1 MELNIL
7 TKKYQEAFN
16 NQDID
21 KLKAYSKRCYTKRL
35 GKKRKWFK

>member
-21 KLKAYSKRCYTKRL
+21 KLKACSTKML
-35 GKKRKWFK
+35 Y

>member
-21 KLKAYSKRCYTKRL
+21 KLKSLFQKMLY
-35 GKKRKWFK
+35 